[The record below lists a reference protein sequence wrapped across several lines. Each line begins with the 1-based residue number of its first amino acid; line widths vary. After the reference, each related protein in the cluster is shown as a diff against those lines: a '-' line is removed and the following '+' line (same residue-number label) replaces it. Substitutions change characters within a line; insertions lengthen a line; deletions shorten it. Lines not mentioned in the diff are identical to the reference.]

1 MKKLSYLMVLVKACC
16 FLLCVAVPMLLLG
29 CGEVSNSSSSG
40 MISINVT
47 DAKPILPSGTDQV
60 LITFDDVSVHR
71 TGGGWV
77 LLPLAQDPYTIDL
90 LQFQSGTTTELVP
103 PVSLIPGKYTQ
114 IRIGV
119 TDASIRIDGVDY
131 YAVEIPSQN
140 LKTDKEFD
148 FEVVGGG
155 AVDLTVDFDLSQS
168 IVVTDPDTYMLKPVL
183 HVNQTQEAA
192 TLRGEISDAT
202 FEGAT
207 EATIIVTWDK
217 DQAEDLSSEDEEY
230 TRVTLTKGPVDPTGF
245 SIYWLVPEE
254 GYNVLI
260 EVDGTLT
267 YEEFVPSVDLPAGA
281 LFELNEGDPI

>member
-1 MKKLSYLMVLVKACC
+1 MVLVKACC

-29 CGEVSNSSSSG
+29 CGEGSDSSSSG

-47 DAKPILPSGTDQV
+47 DAKPVLPSGTEQV
-60 LITFDDVSVHR
+60 LIIFDEVFVHR
-71 TGGGWV
+71 TGGGWIS
-77 LLPLAQDPYTIDL
+77 LPLAQDPSIDL

-119 TDASIRIDGVDY
+119 TDASIRIDEVD

-168 IVVTDPDTYMLKPVL
+168 IVVTGPDTYMLKPVL

-192 TLRGEISDAT
+192 TLQGQISDAT
-202 FEGAT
+202 FEVAA

-217 DQAEDLSSEDEEY
+217 DQSGDLSSEDEEY
-230 TRVTLTKGPVDPTGF
+230 TRVRLTKGPADPTGF

-267 YEEFVPSVDLPAGA
+267 HEEFVLPVDLPAGA
-281 LFELNEGDPI
+281 VFELNLGGPI

>member
-1 MKKLSYLMVLVKACC
+1 MVLVKACC

-29 CGEVSNSSSSG
+29 CGEGSDSSSSG

-47 DAKPILPSGTDQV
+47 DAKPVLPSGTEQV

-119 TDASIRIDGVDY
+119 TDASIRINGGDY
-131 YAVEIPSQN
+131 PVEIPSQN

-192 TLRGEISDAT
+192 TLRGEILDST

-217 DQAEDLSSEDEEY
+217 DQTEDLGSGDEEY
-230 TRVTLTKGPVDPTGF
+230 TKVTVTKVPVDPTGF

-254 GYNVLI
+254 GYNVQI

-267 YEEFVPSVDLPAGA
+267 HEEFVTSVDLPAGA
-281 LFELNEGDPI
+281 IFELNQGAPI

>member
-29 CGEVSNSSSSG
+29 CGEGSDSSSSG

-47 DAKPILPSGTDQV
+47 DAKPVLPSGTEQV
-60 LITFDDVSVHR
+60 LIIFDEVFVHR
-71 TGGGWV
+71 TGGGWIS
-77 LLPLAQDPYTIDL
+77 LPLTQDPSIDL

-119 TDASIRIDGVDY
+119 TDASIRIDEVD

-168 IVVTDPDTYMLKPVL
+168 IVVTGPDTYMLKPVL

-192 TLRGEISDAT
+192 TLQGEISDAT
-202 FEGAT
+202 LGGTA

-217 DQAEDLSSEDEEY
+217 DQTGDLSSEDEEY

-254 GYNVLI
+254 GYNVQI
-260 EVDGTLT
+260 EVDETLT

-281 LFELNEGDPI
+281 LFELNRGDPI

>member
-168 IVVTDPDTYMLKPVL
+168 IVVTGPDTYMLKPVL

-202 FEGAT
+202 FEGAA

-260 EVDGTLT
+260 EVDGPLT